1 MWDSETDQIF
11 KVDNAI
17 VLKVKESYL
26 KKVGCV
32 NSDSGCFVCAIACN
46 WMGSRSF
53 FIERERLIPIPVSD
67 LPLHLNFPYI
77 EQIFFDLIKEGGT
90 TYVPKTSTESRE
102 PLLHQN
108 EKCGR

>member
-11 KVDNAI
+11 TIDNEMTAI

-32 NSDSGCFVCAIACN
+32 NSDSACFVCAIACD

-53 FIERERLIPIPVSD
+53 AVERERLIPITLAD
-67 LPLHLNFPYI
+67 LPLYLNLPYI
-77 EQIFFDLIKEGGT
+77 EDIFYDLLKGDYNNG
-90 TYVPKTSTESRE
+90 KALE
-102 PLLHQN
+102 P
-108 EKCGR
+108 

>member
-11 KVDNAI
+11 TIDNEMTAV

-53 FIERERLIPIPVSD
+53 FVERERLIPITRAD
-67 LPLHLNFPYI
+67 LPLYLNLPYI
-77 EQIFFDLIKEGGT
+77 EDFFYDLLKGD
-90 TYVPKTSTESRE
+90 V
-102 PLLHQN
+102 
-108 EKCGR
+108 